1 MIRSFRSRALER
13 FAEAGETRRLPV
25 QKPDRI
31 AFILRFLDQA
41 RSPQDMNLPGLRFH
55 ALSGSLKGR
64 FAVWVSENW
73 RITFSWEGEDALDVD
88 IEDYH

>member
-1 MIRSFRSRALER
+1 MIRSFRSKALER

-55 ALSGSLKGR
+55 ALSGSRKGR
-64 FAVWVSENW
+64 FAVWLSENW
-73 RITFSWEGEDALDVD
+73 RITFGLGGRGCPGRGR
-88 IEDYH
+88 